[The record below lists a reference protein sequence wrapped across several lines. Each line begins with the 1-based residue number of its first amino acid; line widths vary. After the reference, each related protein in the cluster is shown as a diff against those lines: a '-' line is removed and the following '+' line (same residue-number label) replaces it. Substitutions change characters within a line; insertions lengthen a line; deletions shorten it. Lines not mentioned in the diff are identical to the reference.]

1 MNSRLRAFRVPTVLC
16 LFLAGVWGSSARA
29 QVEKGAG
36 CQETITANDGFKI
49 RSVKVKAR
57 YLPDLAIPLPSSG
70 TNYSPDL
77 LLPILES
84 VHQAMRKEANR
95 EGQEGE
101 TEHRLLKTVTV
112 GKGKAEETSRSGKA
126 ISLKFVSSC
135 TKVIDASECKSV
147 LGEANSKCVDV
158 IVHAFSLRV
167 DTANP
172 VSNLLNIP
180 RSNQPSFLSQVP
192 GPLLALNPKLGFNRD
207 RKFGSSATFEIS
219 ANLLDLS
226 KNFARKPLKEK
237 RSRLDL
243 ELKGEP
249 SLDGSYY
256 KMSSKISFS
265 RSISKNIDRL
275 AIEAGFTADRDPLSL
290 SQYLRNAAT
299 IGGAIKLRTDLELFS
314 DVALSARYRRSS
326 NRFTSRT
333 ALPSEFTNENAF
345 EGTALLDGRLWKGV
359 SRLAVYLDA
368 NSPNKSRDSYYR
380 VAAIW
385 GYQKEFLVKH
395 NQSVGVEALVGGGR
409 AWGTVPQYAGF
420 FGGNSAKNFLYEA
433 KESSVVTSFPVGPLL
448 RSFGSGQ
455 ATVSNGLARIGG
467 TSYWNLSLN
476 VSVPVPKWSSP
487 LVPDITI
494 EIPTGVAADQ
504 NPIMEDRPLRV
515 ILKNQGESSRK
526 VLERLFVKEGLS
538 QPEAQA
544 KSRREVKSINSILGF
559 IADEANI
566 YSVKPLLMFD
576 AARLNAPGTT
586 NNKTRFAFGAG
597 VQVTVVIA
605 KFEAGYMRTLNP
617 LPGDGE
623 GNFVTRLFFQNL
635 F

>member
-1 MNSRLRAFRVPTVLC
+1 MNNRRQAFVITILVC
-16 LFLAGVWGSSARA
+16 LFLAGAWVGSARA
-29 QVEKGAG
+29 QDEKGAG

-57 YLPDLAIPLPSSG
+57 YLPDLPIPLPSPG
-70 TNYSPDL
+70 TDYSPDL

-84 VHQAMRKEANR
+84 VHQAIRKEANR
-95 EGQEGE
+95 EGEEGE

-112 GKGKAEETSRSGKA
+112 GNGNAEVMSRSGAA
-126 ISLKFVSSC
+126 IGLKFVTSC
-135 TKVIDASECKSV
+135 TKVIDASECKAA

-158 IVHAFSLRV
+158 TVHAFSLRV

-207 RKFGSSATFEIS
+207 RTFGSSATFEIS

-226 KNFARKPLKEK
+226 KNFERKPLKEQ
-237 RSRLDL
+237 RTRLDL
-243 ELKGEP
+243 ELKGQP

-265 RSISKNIDRL
+265 RTISKNIDRVAL
-275 AIEAGFTADRDPLSL
+275 EAGFTVDRDPLSL
-290 SQYLRNAAT
+290 NQYLRNAAT
-299 IGGAIKLRTDLELFS
+299 IGGAIKLLTDFEPLGEI
-314 DVALSARYRRSS
+314 ALSGRYRHSS
-326 NRFTSRT
+326 NRFISPT
-333 ALPSEFTNENAF
+333 ALPSEFTTENAF
-345 EGTALLDGRLWKGV
+345 EGTALIDGRLWRGV

-368 NSPNKSRDSYYR
+368 NSPDQNRDSYYR
-380 VAAIW
+380 VAALW

-395 NQSVGVEALVGGGR
+395 NQSIGVEALVGGGH
-409 AWGTVPQYAGF
+409 AGGTVPQYARF
-420 FGGNSAKNFLYEA
+420 YGGNSAKNFLYEA
-433 KESSVVTSFPVGPLL
+433 KESSIVTSFPVGPLL

-455 ATVSNGLARIGG
+455 ATASNGLVRMGG

-476 VSVPVPKWSSP
+476 VSVPIPKWSSP
-487 LVPDITI
+487 LVPDITL
-494 EIPTGVAADQ
+494 ELPVGVDADQ

-526 VLERLFVKEGLS
+526 VLERLYVKEGLS
-538 QPEAQA
+538 KPEAEA
-544 KSRREVKSINSILGF
+544 KSRRDVKSINSILGF

-566 YSVKPLLMFD
+566 YSVKPLFMFD
-576 AARLNAPGTT
+576 AARLNAPATT
-586 NNKTRFAFGAG
+586 DNKTRFAFGAG
-597 VQVTVVIA
+597 LQFTVVIA

-617 LPGDGE
+617 VPGDNK